1 MGRDHSNSDNSH
13 DSGPIVSGSA
23 VLSAGIA
30 SAAAATLTSRFG
42 VAGTLLGAALTTMII
57 TGGAAILKAY
67 LEAATGK
74 VRRAPGWFRARRD
87 RRKARRYAEPTTV
100 PDRPDLR
107 NNFVGRMRAALGWF
121 SRLPVSGRRS
131 ILIKGLIAAAVA
143 FVIGLAVIYGAE
155 RLIGNNFSCGFW
167 GKCPPGATPGIH
179 PLGYGEPGA
188 GTSINP
194 GRSDAGAVSQD
205 GTRVA
210 PFGNPSGQ
218 QRDSFFGGG
227 QQDQTP
233 SSAPSSAQPEEEP
246 SSAPSSAQ
254 PEEEPSSASSSAQPE
269 DEPSSAPSSAP
280 AQSRGGPSSAPSS
293 APPE

>member
-1 MGRDHSNSDNSH
+1 MSRDHSNSDNSN
-13 DSGPIVSGSA
+13 DSGPIVSGSGIIA
-23 VLSAGIA
+23 AGLASAG
-30 SAAAATLTSRFG
+30 AATVTSRFG

-57 TGGAAILKAY
+57 TGGAAILKSY
-67 LEAATGK
+67 LENAKGK
-74 VRRAPGWFRARRD
+74 VRGVSGRLRARKD
-87 RRKARRYAEPTTV
+87 RKARRYAEPATV
-100 PDRPDLR
+100 PGRPDLR

-246 SSAPSSAQ
+246 SSA
-254 PEEEPSSASSSAQPE
+254 SSSAQPE